1 MVRQARLRCA
11 TSLPSRQRTTET
23 AMPNSTPKPA
33 ATLTLLTMA
42 AAVGLR
48 LARVPNVSAVGALGL
63 FAGGRLPLW
72 LAWAPPLA
80 VMAVADLILS
90 AWLAYPPFN
99 PWVYA

>member
-1 MVRQARLRCA
+1 
-11 TSLPSRQRTTET
+11 
-23 AMPNSTPKPA
+23 MPNSTPKPA

-80 VMAVADLILS
+80 VMAVADLILW

-99 PWVYA
+99 PWVYAGFVGYVL